1 VLSGSGATLPL
12 ITYQAWIQEYFTNVD
27 PNVALSYTGTGSS
40 TGISDIVN
48 YNTDLGASDAALVV
62 RNAHPDTFSQGGCTL
77 TNLLPHIRLP
87 TMQARAAICRCCR
100 PLLRRW

>member
-1 VLSGSGATLPL
+1 VKRLVTQAAGKKGVLSGSGATLPL

-62 RNAHPDTFSQGGCTL
+62 RTAHLDTSYQGGWSYT
-77 TNLLPHIRLP
+77 
-87 TMQARAAICRCCR
+87 Q
-100 PLLRRW
+100 

>member
-27 PNVALSYTGTGSS
+27 SNVALSYTGTGSS
-40 TGISDIVN
+40 TGIADIVN

-62 RNAHPDTFSQGGCTL
+62 RNALSDTFYQGGCTL
-77 TNLLPHIRLP
+77 TILLPHLSLP
-87 TMQARAAICRCCR
+87 TMQAGAVICRCCR